1 MAFKQ
6 DRESGSKLDNSSTF
20 NNFLGKREGDEANKR
35 KAKKTKKI
43 QKWNS
48 LTPDQK
54 SARVGGTIMGAS
66 TIPVAIAVDKG
77 NMQAQSNN
85 PNQPI
90 TFKDYI
96 KTRAKQIGELFQ

>member
-6 DRESGSKLDNSSTF
+6 NREAGTSLSSSSTF
-20 NNFLGKREGDEANKR
+20 NNFLGRGEGDEANKR

-43 QKWNS
+43 QKWNN

-77 NMQAQSNN
+77 NMQAKS
-85 PNQPI
+85 NQPI
-90 TFKDYI
+90 NLKNYF
-96 KTRAKQIGELFQ
+96 KTRLGQVKSLFQ

>member
-1 MAFKQ
+1 MQ
-6 DRESGSKLDNSSTF
+6 NRESGSKLGSSSTF
-20 NNFLGKREGDEANKR
+20 NNFIGRGKGDEANKH

-54 SARVGGTIMGAS
+54 SSRVGGTLMGAS

-77 NMQAQSNN
+77 NMQAQSNK

>member
-6 DRESGSKLDNSSTF
+6 DREPGTSLSSSSTF
-20 NNFLGKREGDEANKR
+20 NNFLGRGEGDEANKR

-77 NMQAQSNN
+77 NMQAQSN
-85 PNQPI
+85 QPM

>member
-6 DRESGSKLDNSSTF
+6 QRQLGGKLGNSSTF
-20 NNFLGKREGDEANKR
+20 NNFLGRGDGDEANKR
-35 KAKKTKKI
+35 KAKRTRKRD
-43 QKWNS
+43 KWNN
-48 LTPDQK
+48 LTSEQK
-54 SARVGGTIMGAS
+54 GARIGATIMGAS
-66 TIPVAIAVDKG
+66 TIPVAIYADKG

-96 KTRAKQIGELFQ
+96 KTRARQIGKLFQ